1 MAGPASLPDTGPCGA
16 HGASDDDLEVPHRA
30 PSKSLAITS
39 CKKMPDPLFCPLQDR
54 GEKPGHVISGWCRKL
69 RKNKRMQR
77 WLHRQV
83 CRAPAHVELTVPL
96 LDDWSTSGGSSSHSA
111 LSSQDVSAVISIWYR
126 PMWSSRYLWGI
137 SYVPCGDTSK
147 LELHCQDPFRPLLFY
162 CQLQHNKPRE
172 FSEIHDQP
180 QRVKQV

>member
-1 MAGPASLPDTGPCGA
+1 VELTVPLMTTWRYLTGPPRSLCCRLQAVRKCPILSSVRCWTEG
-16 HGASDDDLEVPHRA
+16 
-30 PSKSLAITS
+30 KSLG
-39 CKKMPDPLFCPLQDR
+39 ML
-54 GEKPGHVISGWCRKL
+54 SGWCRKL